1 MKIGDYTNGAVR
13 QFVLNFTNRRIGN
26 HLLDDIDY
34 IGEAMKEEPSWVEQ
48 AFAVFL
54 NNLEFDIDGNTL
66 NYSYSENRAAQYIRR
81 YFDSS
86 YIVELPFEPWEMELK
101 PVSKEA
107 YNK

>member
-1 MKIGDYTNGAVR
+1 MRIGYYTNGAVR
-13 QFVLNFTNRRIGN
+13 QFTMNFANGRLGN
-26 HLLDDIDY
+26 HLLNGIDY

-54 NNLEFDIDGNTL
+54 NNLELDIEGNIL
-66 NYSYSENRAAQYIRR
+66 NYSYSENRAAQYIRG

-86 YIVELPFEPWEMELK
+86 YIVESPFEPWEMELK
-101 PVSKEA
+101 PVSKDA